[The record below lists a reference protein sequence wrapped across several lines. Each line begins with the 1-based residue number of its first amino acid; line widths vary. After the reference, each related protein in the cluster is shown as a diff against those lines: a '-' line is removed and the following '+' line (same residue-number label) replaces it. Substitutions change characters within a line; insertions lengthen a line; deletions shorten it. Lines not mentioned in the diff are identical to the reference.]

1 MYVTECSVG
10 TETMNPASARDEMMY
25 RRRETQCNNSIEQLR
40 LIAGLCNSGDFD
52 QQL

>member
-25 RRRETQCNNSIEQLR
+25 RRRETQCNNGIEQLR